1 MIRVDDVIR
10 AALELASARARIGV
24 EADRAKASTRL
35 SAKEHRIVE
44 RVAYAIPRV
53 AARVPWRA
61 DCLVQAMAARSWLS
75 AHGIASTIHYGVPR
89 HKADRFEAH
98 AWLTVG
104 ERLVT
109 GGDISGFVPLE
120 RQPLLTD
127 AS

>member
-98 AWLTVG
+98 A
-104 ERLVT
+104 
-109 GGDISGFVPLE
+109 
-120 RQPLLTD
+120 
-127 AS
+127 